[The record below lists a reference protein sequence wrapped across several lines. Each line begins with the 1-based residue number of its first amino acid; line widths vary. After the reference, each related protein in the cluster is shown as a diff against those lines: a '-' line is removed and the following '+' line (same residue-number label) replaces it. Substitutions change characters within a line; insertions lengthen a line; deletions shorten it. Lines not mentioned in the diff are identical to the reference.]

1 MRTTFKAARDARQK
15 NDLRAALQGYREVI
29 ALTEGATDL
38 ELLQARMASGSEV
51 GLLLQQLSDL
61 RGAVASLEDAVA
73 VSDRVVAL
81 RDEPAV
87 RLSVAGVRV
96 NLASA
101 LVAGRHLQQALAVLD
116 EVQPT
121 LDAAGSEAQVE
132 LLRTIV
138 DVQRGSSLVMTG
150 REEEGLAALR
160 GAVERGATQ
169 ADNAHPAALPQ
180 AVDALGRYAGAL
192 RSLGRGAEAVDLA
205 ERLARQTEAAFE
217 EAGAPMAQLFVA
229 ARMQWVNTLVD
240 AGAYASAE
248 DELWRAI
255 EASGD
260 SNVLIRGADFYADL
274 WRKSD
279 EQLTAGGL
287 PRREVAESWEDLIN
301 QVEERGAD
309 AGAVQ
314 LMRARHGLWV
324 VDAASAARAAL
335 EALNGA
341 ESQPTQLARSLA
353 GGLRREI
360 ALVEAQSAGKS
371 TPGG

>member
-1 MRTTFKAARDARQK
+1 MRTTFKAARDARQR
-15 NDLRAALQGYREVI
+15 NDLRGALQGYREVI

-38 ELLQARMASGSEV
+38 ELLQARMASSSEV

-61 RGAVASLEDAVA
+61 RGAVGALEGAVA
-73 VSDRVVAL
+73 VSDQVVAL

-101 LVAGRHLQQALAVLD
+101 LVAGRQLSQALAVLD
-116 EVQPT
+116 QVQPT
-121 LDAAGSEAQVE
+121 LDAAGNEPQVE

-150 REEEGLAALR
+150 REEDGLAALR

-229 ARMQWVNTLVD
+229 ARMQWVNALVD

-274 WRKSD
+274 WRKSED
-279 EQLTAGGL
+279 LLTTGGL

-324 VDAASAARAAL
+324 DGAATAARGAL
-335 EALNGA
+335 EAMTGT
-341 ESQPTQLARSLA
+341 ESQPTQLARTLA
-353 GGLRREI
+353 GGLRREL

-371 TPGG
+371 TSGG